1 MNQVIVLGT
10 LDTKGIEYE
19 YLCNMLRKINLKPL
33 IIDVSCLN
41 DKHNYISDYSCK
53 EVVKKS
59 GVNFEQLRIMD
70 RLDAGK
76 VMIEGAKKIIQEITN
91 TNFKGI
97 IAIGGANGTYMACE
111 VMKILP
117 LGFPKAMISVLAAG
131 NPRENA
137 GTSDIIL
144 YNTIVDTYLNSILKT
159 VIINA
164 VMSLSGMINYSNI
177 KKGVLEG
184 KKKACIS
191 MLGLTQKCLEN
202 IRNALEKN
210 GWELLV
216 FHANGIGGKAMESI
230 IFSQTIDGII
240 ELALNEIINNIVGGV
255 FDAGGGRLDAAI
267 NKNIP
272 MVIVPGCIDF
282 VNFWG
287 KNIPTRFKNRNFIF
301 HNEQNTL
308 MRTNVGENML
318 LAKNL
323 AKKLNKAKKPITVLI
338 PTQGFSGNDFSN
350 KNTVKGK
357 HFKVDWHDEKANDT
371 FMTYLEKHV
380 TNSCVKIMRVNAHV
394 NDEYFSKEVLKEF
407 QCLVN

>member
-1 MNQVIVLGT
+1 VNQVIVLGT

-19 YLCNMLRKINLKPL
+19 YLCNLLRKFNLMPL
-33 IIDVSCLN
+33 MIDISCLN
-41 DKHNYISDYSCK
+41 DKHNYSSDYSCK
-53 EVVKKS
+53 EVAKKS
-59 GVNFEQLRIMD
+59 GVNFEQLKIMD
-70 RLDAGK
+70 RLNAGK
-76 VMIEGAKKIIQEITN
+76 VMIEGAKKIIQEIFN
-91 TNFKGI
+91 ANFKGI
-97 IAIGGANGTYMACE
+97 MAIGGANGTYMACE
-111 VMKILP
+111 IMKILP

-144 YNTIVDTYLNSILKT
+144 YNSIVDTCLNSILKT

-164 VMSLSGMINYSNI
+164 ITSLAGMINYSNI
-177 KKGVLEG
+177 KKGMLEG
-184 KKKACIS
+184 KKKVCIS

-202 IRNALEKN
+202 IRNVLEGN

-216 FHANGIGGKAMESI
+216 FHANGIGGTAMESI
-230 IFSQTIDGII
+230 ISSQTIDGII

-255 FDAGGGRLDAAI
+255 FNSGSGRLEAAI
-267 NKNIP
+267 NKKIP

-308 MRTNVGENML
+308 MRTNVEENML

-323 AKKLNKAKKPITVLI
+323 AKKLNKAKKAITVLV
-338 PTQGFSGNDFSN
+338 PTQGFSGNDFSD
-350 KNTVKGK
+350 KNAAKRK
-357 HFKVDWHDEKANDT
+357 RFKVDWHNERANKT
-371 FMTYLEKHV
+371 FMTYLEKYV
-380 TNSCVKIMRVNAHV
+380 TNSCVKIVRVDAHI
-394 NDEYFSKEVLKEF
+394 NDKYFSKEVLKEF
-407 QCLVN
+407 QHLVN